1 MSAGQLPPPGTV
13 LRKVDRNG
21 TVRCEAVVGDGGQ
34 VIYRGVA
41 YSSISAAA
49 RVAAIDIGLAARS
62 CDGYAFF
69 GLKNR
74 SDAPRAPRPAAAPR
88 PASAATALPL
98 PLPVRWDDL
107 PSAAAPPAAVAP
119 PATWDDLMAVG
130 TSQTLVEQPV
140 TWNDSAVPTVLTEP
154 VPRTPITEEIVF
166 ATVYDHSWHGR
177 ADERGVPLEPDCA
190 CRNTPREEA
199 CAEAGCGY
207 CRAAR
212 MTHPAESVIPGVPPI
227 VPEVPAAFEQGAA
240 VSAVVEEALKDLRAS
255 LREEI
260 AGEAPYQACDH
271 SNGCTALPPCVGVAP
286 AVEVLAPSAI
296 IVRDGKILLA
306 LRPEWKPQGRT
317 WETPGGK
324 AEPGETAEAALAREL
339 FEELGVRATIGPKV
353 VDVRLCPPVL
363 PCVAHMPFYVVH
375 INGDPQP
382 LASSGL
388 RWCTPS
394 EVETLVLTPGTQAA
408 VDQGAFAAAV
418 DLAASPTAAPSCP
431 NCHDDCQSWIVDGKA
446 CGYREAAS
454 HGHVMREVKQVDGR
468 NGAPECVRCGLVDD
482 DRTSPLAAMPCPA
495 GISTPGEKER
505 VAQEAAVLL
514 NELDQ
519 AAGRAS
525 QRDEGGYLEA
535 RLDEVARLL
544 HCRAKVVAA
553 LDEIEKAT
561 SSSPVCSRSATF
573 NAAVPCLNVVVG
585 EFGGTYLCA
594 WHAQQEGYETPA
606 PLEARARVAD
616 TESIAP
622 APGLLA
628 STIDERDMLGQHV
641 RKVWVAWAR
650 EQPDPKP
657 SWLLPWEQLSEPDRE
672 VDRRIGET
680 LFKMGMN
687 AEAFVAQKLDVSKMR
702 ADLLAEIDA
711 LLQGTPFWQGGRL
724 DTIKHLMACVEKA
737 EAEAAVRGG
746 EWCAENRA
754 TGRGPCGACAWC
766 CKQATDR
773 AEQAEAALASLQ
785 DATRRLVRVNDEMGD
800 AVFFG
805 VPGSNPKMWEELT
818 AKANAVLDACRGL
831 LPPEAKSTT
840 IASDQ
845 GPAPEGSP
853 AAPASNTEGERRQ
866 DAGAVGTAETAG
878 FSPLRQPEPTGP
890 APAPDHSSSDVT
902 KVRGVDTASSEK

>member
-21 TVRCEAVVGDGGQ
+21 AVRCEAVVGENGQ

-49 RVAAIDIGLAARS
+49 KVASADIGLAARS

-98 PLPVRWDDL
+98 PLPVSWDDL
-107 PSAAAPPAAVAP
+107 PSAAAPAVAGQ
-119 PATWDDLMAVG
+119 PATWDDLTAVG

-166 ATVYDHSWHGR
+166 ATVYDHSRHGR

-255 LREEI
+255 LREEV

-286 AVEVLAPSAI
+286 AAEVLAPSAI

-306 LRPEWKPQGRT
+306 LRPEGKSQGGK

-339 FEELGVRATIGPKV
+339 FEELGVRAAIGPKV
-353 VDVRLCPPVL
+353 VDVRLCPPVIS
-363 PCVAHMPFYVVH
+363 CVAHMPFYVVH
-375 INGDPQP
+375 IEGDPQP

-388 RWCTPS
+388 RWCEPS
-394 EVETLVLTPGTQAA
+394 EAETLVLTPGTQAA
-408 VDQGAFAAAV
+408 VDQGAFTQAV
-418 DLAASPTAAPSCP
+418 ALAAPLAPGASCP
-431 NCHDDCQSWIVDGKA
+431 NCRDDCQSWIVDGKA
-446 CGYREAAS
+446 CSYRKS
-454 HGHVMREVKQVDGR
+454 SGHVMREVKQVDGSR
-468 NGAPECVRCGLVDD
+468 GADECVRCGLVDD
-482 DRTSPLAAMPCPA
+482 DGRLNETPCPA
-495 GISTPGEKER
+495 DISTPGEKER

-519 AAGRAS
+519 AAGRVS
-525 QRDEGGYLEA
+525 QRDEGASQDTHNASTQDGI
-535 RLDEVARLL
+535 
-544 HCRAKVVAA
+544 AA
-553 LDEIEKAT
+553 ETASAVWFEFTRPA
-561 SSSPVCSRSATF
+561 PVCSRSAAF
-573 NAAVPCLNVVVG
+573 NAAAPCLNVVVG
-585 EFGGTYLCA
+585 EFGGTYLCT
-594 WHAQQEGYETPA
+594 WHAQLEGYETPA
-606 PLEARARVAD
+606 PVQDATVRFESSPPRAVLEIAPPVSPGVDAALRTLRASVHAESDAQDGSSHVPLRRCMKCGYATSIGFSHEVDPCIDGEHDWKDFPDGESVAD
-616 TESIAP
+616 LEVVKELLSLP
-622 APGLLA
+622 ASSG
-628 STIDERDMLGQHV
+628 G
-641 RKVWVAWAR
+641 AR
-650 EQPDPKP
+650 RAG
-657 SWLLPWEQLSEPDRE
+657 S
-672 VDRRIGET
+672 
-680 LFKMGMN
+680 
-687 AEAFVAQKLDVSKMR
+687 DVSEMR
-702 ADLLAEIDA
+702 AELLAEIDG
-711 LLQGTPFWQGGRL
+711 LLQGTPFWQGGRF
-724 DTIKHLMACVEKA
+724 DTIKHLMARV
-737 EAEAAVRGG
+737 EAAEHERDEARRERDEAQVGYH
-746 EWCAENRA
+746 
-754 TGRGPCGACAWC
+754 TL
-766 CKQATDR
+766 DR
-773 AEQAEAALASLQ
+773 NWHALHEAAMGSI
-785 DATRRLVRVNDEMGD
+785 RRAMGD
-800 AVFFG
+800 EHAT
-805 VPGSNPKMWEELT
+805 VPEICAALS
-818 AKANAVLDACRGL
+818 ARL
-831 LPPEAKSTT
+831 LSPEAKSTT
-840 IASDQ
+840 ITADQ

-853 AAPASNTEGERRQ
+853 AAPASSTEDERRQ

-890 APAPDHSSSDVT
+890 APAPDHLSAPAT
-902 KVRGVDTASSEK
+902 GKEG